1 MTQLYQA
8 SLCNANIC
16 SFFSSLLV
24 PEPERRRRRA
34 HAFEPVYMDRYEY
47 RSITFPISHPSD
59 DPLNELARDG
69 WRAISTARLD
79 DDRIWILFERR
90 LVEPKND

>member
-1 MTQLYQA
+1 
-8 SLCNANIC
+8 
-16 SFFSSLLV
+16 
-24 PEPERRRRRA
+24 
-34 HAFEPVYMDRYEY
+34 MDRYEY